1 MRYDDLD
8 VLAFQLFAFLGA
20 FCLGVVLGSRDRKV
34 LPPPDAKASRG
45 KVSHL

>member
-8 VLAFQLFAFLGA
+8 VLALQWLLIMGA
-20 FCLGVVLGSRDRKV
+20 FCLGVVLGARDRRG
-34 LPPPDAKASRG
+34 LPPPDSQAQRN